1 MTTITE
7 NIRIERALEKE
18 LEDILAVQ
26 KSAFTKEAE
35 RHHNYEIP
43 GLNQTREELSNEFNN
58 SLVLSAKLN
67 GIIVGSVRSSCK
79 EGVCTISK
87 LVVHPEYHNR
97 GIGRKLLQ
105 SIEAESVMATSCVNK
120 FILFTAKYSFDNI
133 GLYESEGYE
142 KSGFEFVANGM
153 PLIYLEKKI

>member
-35 RHHNYEIP
+35 RHHNYDIP
-43 GLNQTREELSNEFNN
+43 GLNQTREEISKEFIS

-67 GIIVGSVRSSCK
+67 DLVIGSVRSSCK
-79 EGVCTISK
+79 DGVCTVSK
-87 LVVHPEYHNR
+87 LVVHPEYHNQ

-105 SIEAESVMATSCVNK
+105 SIEAESLMATPGINK
-120 FILFTAKYSFDNI
+120 FILFTAKNSFDNI

-142 KSGFEFVANGM
+142 KSGFEFVANGLL
-153 PLIYLEKKI
+153 LIYLEKRI